1 MGRPIRS
8 DRMSVTTDQ
17 GGDGTSG
24 RLAVTAYFP
33 VGGSLQQEDDSF
45 IISQRGSKRFKIQQ
59 MNDSS
64 TAVYTLMAVA
74 PASLSAGEMCVRVVL
89 SDSTDSYV
97 ERFHNRTIR
106 HGVSG
111 SGTGSVTYTLGTEA
125 TDQGVGAS
133 GTGTVDVV

>member
-8 DRMSVTTDQ
+8 DRMSATTDS

-24 RLAVTAYFP
+24 RLAVTAYYP

-74 PASLSAGEMCVRVVL
+74 PGSLSAGEMCVRVVL

-106 HGVSG
+106 HGNG
-111 SGTGSVTYTLGTEA
+111 SVTGQVTYTLGTEA
-125 TDQGVGAS
+125 TDEGVGAS
-133 GTGTVDVV
+133 GTGTLDVV